1 MKVNKK
7 YTHISEGSDS
17 EILLTVFI
25 TIHEIHGEF
34 LIEGCCSTKNDWYVC
49 LYACMCVCNCVSRS
63 SRMYSR
69 QPGQVSA
76 SFSCPSC
83 MDGYHT
89 NVHQTV
95 SLAYT
100 SCHCS
105 LSLFPFSFSSPFFP
119 FVIIR
124 WQKRCRLS
132 ASHWL
137 LDIES
142 GKGRGVPSRP
152 YTFPHSFAWR
162 PSSGVF
168 CDGGCASVSA
178 PALYPFLSITVQVKQ
193 MIGFSQR
200 GD

>member
-1 MKVNKK
+1 MHVQSPTLAGARIIFLPFLYRWISQYRPSNLLL
-7 YTHISEGSDS
+7 HIH
-17 EILLTVFI
+17 F
-25 TIHEIHGEF
+25 
-34 LIEGCCSTKNDWYVC
+34 
-49 LYACMCVCNCVSRS
+49 
-63 SRMYSR
+63 
-69 QPGQVSA
+69 
-76 SFSCPSC
+76 
-83 MDGYHT
+83 
-89 NVHQTV
+89 
-95 SLAYT
+95 
-100 SCHCS
+100 
-105 LSLFPFSFSSPFFP
+105 LSLFTLAPSVSPSLFP

-152 YTFPHSFAWR
+152 CTSPHSFAWR
-162 PSSGVF
+162 PDGCVF
-168 CDGGCASVSA
+168 DDGGCAPVSA

>member
-1 MKVNKK
+1 
-7 YTHISEGSDS
+7 
-17 EILLTVFI
+17 
-25 TIHEIHGEF
+25 
-34 LIEGCCSTKNDWYVC
+34 
-49 LYACMCVCNCVSRS
+49 MCVCNCVSRS
-63 SRMYSR
+63 SCMYSLQPR
-69 QPGQVSA
+69 QTPA

-89 NVHQTV
+89 TVHQTF
-95 SLAYT
+95 SFTYT

-105 LSLFPFSFSSPFFP
+105 LSLSLFP

-152 YTFPHSFAWR
+152 CTSPSFFCLAARRRCCRRRWLCTRVSTCAVSFPVHH
-162 PSSGVF
+162 
-168 CDGGCASVSA
+168 CAGEADDWIQSA
-178 PALYPFLSITVQVKQ
+178 
-193 MIGFSQR
+193 G
-200 GD
+200 